1 MVAGT
6 DIQTEKVIMTGSVFS
21 RHIACSKM
29 RVTPAQSK
37 RVQKILFTIGF
48 QWVGSIKEPINLK
61 DRYLFLTYD
70 FFTEKYMFLSTNDR
84 ELFHSKRQY
93 ERISYNRFV
102 KLAREVKKIDEMFG
116 NMEN

>member
-37 RVQKILFTIGF
+37 RVQEILFTIGF

-102 KLAREVKKIDEMFG
+102 KLAREVKK
-116 NMEN
+116 N